1 MNRHYEMPRICQT
14 LPHKLVSVYPQH
26 KPLRYIIFSHLT
38 HNEMESLKNQITYL
52 SSQSQWVATDDIHS
66 QGYLY
71 QTQTPLPYPVQ
82 HPGTCRGGALT
93 SQP

>member
-1 MNRHYEMPRICQT
+1 
-14 LPHKLVSVYPQH
+14 
-26 KPLRYIIFSHLT
+26 
-38 HNEMESLKNQITYL
+38 MESLKNQITYL

-71 QTQTPLPYPVQ
+71 QTQTPLPYAVQ
-82 HPGTCRGGALT
+82 HPGTCRGSVLT